1 VTLVMH
7 EMPNRRQA
15 HVMMR
20 GQYDKPGDAVKPGV
34 PAIFP
39 ALANKENANRL
50 DLAKW
55 LLSPEHPLT
64 SRVYVNRLWQQF
76 YGVGIV
82 KTPGDFGAQG
92 EPPVHPELLDWLAV
106 EFREDGWDVKRMVK
120 LLVTSATYRQ
130 DSRVTPELAETDPE
144 NRLLARGP
152 RFRLDAEEI
161 RDNALFVSGLI
172 NFTVGGRGVHPY
184 QPAKIW
190 EPLSFPG
197 STTENY
203 VQDHGGSLY
212 RRSLYTF
219 WKRNA
224 PPPEMT
230 TFDMPSRD
238 SYCLRR
244 ERSDTPLQALE
255 LMNDVQQFEAA
266 RALGERMMNEGGLTP
281 EDRIGYGFR
290 LVTAR
295 KPLEKERGVLK
306 NEYETEFAKYAAN
319 PEAAKQVISYG
330 ESKPKSEVNPSE
342 LAAYAMVANVLLNMD
357 ETLTKN

>member
-1 VTLVMH
+1 ML
-7 EMPNRRQA
+7 
-15 HVMMR
+15 R
-20 GQYDKPGDAVKPGV
+20 GQYDKPGDAVKASV

-39 ALANKENANRL
+39 QLANKDNATRL

-55 LLSPEHPLT
+55 LVSPEHPLT

-76 YGVGIV
+76 FGIGIV

-106 EFREDGWDVKRMVK
+106 EFREDGWDIKRLVKE
-120 LLVTSATYRQ
+120 LVTSAAYRQ
-130 DSRVTPELAETDPE
+130 DSRVTPELAESDPE

-172 NFTVGGRGVHPY
+172 DLTMGGKGVNTY
-184 QPAKIW
+184 QPEKIW
-190 EPLSFPG
+190 EPVGFVG
-197 STTENY
+197 SNTRENY

-219 WKRNA
+219 CKRNA
-224 PPPEMT
+224 PAPSMT
-230 TFDMPSRD
+230 TFDAPSRD

-255 LMNDVQQFEAA
+255 LMNDVQHFEAA
-266 RALGERMMNEGGLTP
+266 RALGERMMTEGGLTP
-281 EDRIGYGFR
+281 EDRIGFGFR

-306 NEYETEFAKYAAN
+306 DEYETEFAKYAAN

-342 LAAYAMVANVLLNMD
+342 LAAYSMVANVLLNMD

>member
-1 VTLVMH
+1 
-7 EMPNRRQA
+7 
-15 HVMMR
+15 
-20 GQYDKPGDAVKPGV
+20 
-34 PAIFP
+34 
-39 ALANKENANRL
+39 
-50 DLAKW
+50 
-55 LLSPEHPLT
+55 
-64 SRVYVNRLWQQF
+64 
-76 YGVGIV
+76 
-82 KTPGDFGAQG
+82 
-92 EPPVHPELLDWLAV
+92 
-106 EFREDGWDVKRMVK
+106 MVK

-130 DSRVTPELAETDPE
+130 DSRVTPELAESDPE

-172 NFTVGGRGVHPY
+172 DFTVGGRGVHPY
-184 QPAKIW
+184 QPPKIW

-197 STTENY
+197 SSTEKY

-266 RALGERMMNEGGLTP
+266 RALGERMMAEGGVTP

-306 NEYETEFAKYAAN
+306 DEYETEFAKYAAN
-319 PEAAKQVISYG
+319 PDAAKQVISDG
-330 ESKPKSEVNPSE
+330 ESKPKADVNPSE